1 MGAERIMEQSIDE
14 AWRAKDSCGELL
26 KSAFRGVT
34 MAKIVNPAPGVDQK
48 TWEERA
54 NIAEFRAREAEAIV
68 RRLAAEIQ
76 IRELSHKN
84 REVSGVATK

>member
-1 MGAERIMEQSIDE
+1 MGAEHVIEQSIDE
-14 AWRAKDSCGELL
+14 AWRGKDSREELL
-26 KSAFRGVT
+26 KSTFRGVT
-34 MAKIVNPAPGVDQK
+34 MAKIVNPAPGIDRK

-76 IRELSHKN
+76 IRELTQKS